1 MLVRGARVK
10 VEHYIDDA
18 VRVVAYKPRDYV
30 GAGGARFRPVDG
42 QHTRVYSGGRWV
54 WVDIDTGE
62 IMATSDLEKGALRS
76 RRAFLSRVLAHRW
89 SWFGTLT
96 LDGHKLPGGLS
107 RRDPAVVGYI
117 LEWFHR
123 LRVDAPGFE
132 YAVVPELHKDG
143 SYHFHVL
150 LSGLP
155 ASMVVPAFHGRAPVY
170 QRGRRVYN
178 LAPWQHDIGFTNLS
192 VVTSSLAVGRYMGKY
207 LTKGFHGAS
216 LRGVGFR
223 RWMVSRG
230 VAPAPVTQ
238 VDVDFLR
245 VDGWHEVR
253 PTDTRPT
260 GDGSGSEP
268 VPGSDSYLGV
278 WVRYGVRGEVWL
290 ESLLNLSGSDVDV
303 VGLPRGQLSL
313 LE

>member
-1 MLVRGARVK
+1 MMPFGWWRINLGSTSRAVPGSARWMVNILGCI
-10 VEHYIDDA
+10 VA
-18 VRVVAYKPRDYV
+18 V
-30 GAGGARFRPVDG
+30 AGL
-42 QHTRVYSGGRWV
+42 

-89 SWFGTLT
+89 DWFGTLT

-107 RRDPAVVGYI
+107 RRSPEVVGYI

-155 ASMVVPAFHGRAPVY
+155 ASMVVPAFNGRAPVY
-170 QRGRRVYN
+170 QKGRRVYN

-192 VVTSSLAVGRYMGKY
+192 AVTSSLAVGRYMGKY

-216 LRGVGFR
+216 LRGVGFL
-223 RWMVSRG
+223 SLDG
-230 VAPAPVTQ
+230 V
-238 VDVDFLR
+238 
-245 VDGWHEVR
+245 
-253 PTDTRPT
+253 T
-260 GDGSGSEP
+260 GCGSGSGYP
-268 VPGSDSYLGV
+268 ARHRIPPGG
-278 WVRYGVRGEVWL
+278 WL
-290 ESLLNLSGSDVDV
+290 ARSQTNGHPAYRRRLRLRAGAG
-303 VGLPRGQLSL
+303 VGLVSWGVGSIWARV
-313 LE
+313 